1 MPYDEF
7 FPKDFLNA
15 EDLLKESKVLTIRR
29 MGREEVGPDKK
40 PKLVAR
46 FDETDKGMVI
56 NQTNADTLKQL
67 FGPEPQDAIGGRIEL
82 YAGQAMFNGKSVP
95 ALRLRRPSRTHG
107 LPIRGE
113 PPRRP
118 SSAIGEP
125 PNNGAPPHDAVPD
138 GPAED
143 DLPY

>member
-15 EDLLKESKVLTIRR
+15 EDLLKEPKVLTIRR
-29 MGREEVGPDKK
+29 LGREEVGPDKK

-56 NQTNADTLKQL
+56 NQTNADTLKHM
-67 FGPEPQDAIGGRIEL
+67 FGPEPQDAVGGRIEL
-82 YAGQAMFNGKSVP
+82 YAGQAMYNGKSVP
-95 ALRLRRPSRTHG
+95 AIRVRRPGRPHEPPLRGGPSRRPPSAT
-107 LPIRGE
+107 GE
-113 PPRRP
+113 PLDD
-118 SSAIGEP
+118 
-125 PNNGAPPHDAVPD
+125 GAPPHDAVPE
-138 GPAED
+138 GPDEG